1 MVRNRC
7 LWIFVLFVTLAGAW
21 FFGERALYMAAIVLV
36 ILPLASCVV
45 SFLLFTRLKVTY
57 KQPATVMKN
66 TPAVFFVTVHN
77 HTFMPLGRIGVTLD
91 YDDDAINLSQN
102 ATISLSPYGMNR
114 LEIPFEV
121 EFRGIYPLGVE
132 SIQLTDITGLFK
144 FSRRINAVKTVTC
157 LPGIGNLP
165 HFSLTMRLASQAS
178 SRYDIRDEDYSTISD
193 IRPYLPTD
201 SIKRVH
207 WKLTAKRNEWLVK
220 NFQSNA
226 RNTVTVVL
234 DITRL
239 PLAPRQC
246 YALEDS
252 MVESTLGLV
261 KYCLG
266 SAMPVDFITT
276 QGYKLQVNG
285 GGEFEA
291 VYKAASE
298 LIFAEKPVLDC
309 RTVLSQELNDASGY
323 VNVVILTAQLN
334 AELYERVLNGTNNGH
349 CIAIVFFEPPKPDE
363 KTLEIFKL
371 LSEGRMPCFR
381 VEPIAE
387 GDTDHHMH

>member
-1 MVRNRC
+1 MIRNRI
-7 LWIFVLFVTLAGAW
+7 LWVFVLIVTLVGAW

-36 ILPLASCVV
+36 ILPVASCIV
-45 SFLLFTRLKVTY
+45 SFLLFMRLKVTH
-57 KQPATVMKN
+57 KQPFTVSKN
-66 TPAVFFVTVHN
+66 TPATLIVTVHN
-77 HTFMPLGRIGVTLD
+77 HTFMPLGRVGVTLD
-91 YDDDAINLSQN
+91 YDADAINLSQN
-102 ATISLSPYGMNR
+102 ATISISPYGMNR

-132 SIQLTDITGLFK
+132 SVQLTDISGLFTFTRK
-144 FSRRINAVKTVTC
+144 INAAKTITC
-157 LPGIGNLP
+157 LPGIGSLP
-165 HFSLTMRLASQAS
+165 HFSLTMRLASQES
-178 SRYDIRDEDYSTISD
+178 SRHDIRDEDYSTISD

-226 RNTVTVVL
+226 RNTVTVIIDTV
-234 DITRL
+234 RL
-239 PLAPRQC
+239 PLAPRQS

-252 MVESTLGLV
+252 IVESSLGLV

-266 SAMPVDFITT
+266 NAMPINFLTT
-276 QGYKLQVNG
+276 EGYEVEASG

-291 VYKAASE
+291 VYNAASE
-298 LIFAEKPVLDC
+298 IVFTEKPVLDC
-309 RTVLSQELNDASGY
+309 RTVLAQKLNDANGY
-323 VNVVILTAQLN
+323 VNIVILTAQLTPQ
-334 AELYERVLNGTNNGH
+334 LYERVLNGTNNGH
-349 CIAIVFFEPPKPDE
+349 CIAVVFFEPPEADE

-381 VEPIAE
+381 VDPYA
-387 GDTDHHMH
+387 GDDSAHS